1 MEWVTSAEPGGLWDG
16 GSFDR
21 FLIEASDRKASDVA
35 LVPDLPVFVRLH
47 GEWMPVS
54 LKRLSDAEIQL
65 LTNHL
70 ARRSTAAGEVIS
82 GKDLDFS
89 AEVKVDRGEIRRF
102 RVNATACRSGVATSA
117 EVVLRTIPGI
127 PPDLAQMDIEAPLM
141 DALVPQNGLTIV
153 TGTTGSGKSTLL
165 AGLLRRIR
173 ETHPW
178 HMITYEHPIEFNLS
192 DIPGAKGPC
201 VQSEIPYHILAFAL
215 AARNAN
221 RRAPDVVLLG
231 EARDR
236 ETFQGVMELADSGP
250 RVYTTAHTRSV
261 EETPSRIIAMFPP
274 EEQSF
279 RAGLLLA
286 ALRLIVHQR
295 LLPKVGGG
303 RVAIRSFL
311 KIDQAVRDR
320 IYGLRI
326 EQTTPELRRLVS
338 ERGQTL
344 LQAAERLFSQ
354 GVIEETEVR
363 RIRAELD
370 ADLEAER
377 RSFAEAA
384 HTQVEPLLDKEAND
398 AVA

>member
-127 PPDLAQMDIEAPLM
+127 PPDLAQMNIEVPLM

-384 HTQVEPLLDKEAND
+384 HTQVEPLLNKEAND